1 MVASPQ
7 LLIDA
12 GASVGLPTSKSGRP
26 LLINRSRPAL
36 GSLFEACVIG
46 SDEEHLSSVAEACL
60 AEAQRLDRRLSRFST
75 QSETSRV
82 NRDAGRDAVIVDYE
96 LAELLSLCYS
106 AWQRTEGW
114 FDIAANQS
122 WSIKNRR
129 VEFLE
134 LGTQLD
140 LSCVV
145 KGYTLDCAAEL
156 IDEFHVA
163 DAILH
168 AGMQTV
174 LAKGNSLTGRG
185 WQVRVRNPASDAQG
199 SELLVELCDEAL
211 SVTSTNNRQLGSQQR
226 AAVLVI
232 AATAFDAEVFAAALL
247 NMGRERASE
256 YLSHNPGKLSVAWLD
271 EVTFPHEGKWHWLT
285 PDRESLTH
293 SRLS

>member
-12 GASVGLPTSKSGRP
+12 GASIGLPTSKSERP
-26 LLINRSRPAL
+26 LLVNRSRPAL
-36 GSLFEACVIG
+36 GALFEACVIG

-60 AEAQRLDRRLSRFST
+60 AETQRLDKRLSRFSS
-75 QSETSRV
+75 QSETSRI
-82 NRDAGRDAVIVDYE
+82 NRDAARDAVLVDYE

-114 FDIAANQS
+114 FDIASNQS
-122 WSIKNRR
+122 WSIKNRH

-145 KGYTLDCAAEL
+145 KGYTLDCAADL
-156 IDEFHVA
+156 IDEFHIA
-163 DAILH
+163 DALLH
-168 AGMQTV
+168 AGTQTV

-199 SELLVELCDEAL
+199 SELIVDLCDEAL
-211 SVTSTNNRQLGSQQR
+211 SVASTRDGQR
-226 AAVLVI
+226 GAEHHAAVLVI
-232 AATAFDAEVFAAALL
+232 AATAFEAEVFASALL
-247 NMGRERASE
+247 NMGHERASE
-256 YLSHNPGKLSVAWLD
+256 YLAHYPGKLSVAWLD

-285 PDRESLTH
+285 PDRATLTPA
-293 SRLS
+293 S

>member
-12 GASVGLPTSKSGRP
+12 GASIGLPTSKTERP
-26 LLINRSRPAL
+26 LVVSRSRPAL
-36 GSLFEACVIG
+36 GTLFEACVVG
-46 SDEEHLSSVAEACL
+46 SDEEHLLSVVEACL
-60 AEAQRLDRRLSRFST
+60 AEAQRLDRRLSRFSA
-75 QSETSRV
+75 QSETSRI
-82 NRDAGRDAVIVDYE
+82 NRDASRDAVLVDYE

-114 FDIAANQS
+114 FDIASNQS
-122 WSIKNRR
+122 WSIKNRH

-140 LSCVV
+140 LACVV
-145 KGYTLDCAAEL
+145 KGYTLDRAAEL
-156 IDEFHVA
+156 IEEFHVA

-168 AGMQTV
+168 AGSQTV

-199 SELLVELCDEAL
+199 SELLVDLCDEAL
-211 SVTSTNNRQLGSQQR
+211 SVVSSNDRHQANQPQ

-247 NMGRERASE
+247 NMGRERAGEFLATFPTS
-256 YLSHNPGKLSVAWLD
+256 KLCVAWLD

-285 PDRESLTH
+285 TDRARLTPV
-293 SRLS
+293 S

>member
-12 GASVGLPTSKSGRP
+12 GASVGLPTCKSDRP
-26 LLINRSRPAL
+26 LLVNRSRPAL
-36 GSLFEACVIG
+36 GSLFEVCVIG

-114 FDIAANQS
+114 FDIASNQS

-140 LSCVV
+140 FSSVV
-145 KGYTLDCAAEL
+145 KGYSLDRAAEL

-168 AGMQTV
+168 AGTQTV

-211 SVTSTNNRQLGSQQR
+211 SVTSTSDRQQGAQQ

-256 YLSHNPGKLSVAWLD
+256 YLASYPGKLSVAWLD

-285 PDRESLTH
+285 PDRESLTP

>member
-12 GASVGLPTSKSGRP
+12 GSALGLPGSKTERP
-26 LLINRSRPAL
+26 LLVNRSRPAL
-36 GSLFEACVIG
+36 GALFEVCVVG

-60 AEAQRLDRRLSRFST
+60 AEAQRLDRRLSRFSAL
-75 QSETSRV
+75 SETSRI
-82 NRDAGRDAVIVDYE
+82 NRDATRAAVIVDYE
-96 LAELLSLCYS
+96 LAELLTLCYS

-114 FDIAANQS
+114 FDIAASQS
-122 WSIKNRR
+122 WSIKNRQ

-140 LSCVV
+140 LSSVV
-145 KGYTLDCAAEL
+145 KGYALDRAAEL
-156 IDEFHVA
+156 VDEFHVA

-168 AGMQTV
+168 AGTQSV

-199 SELLVELCDEAL
+199 TELLIDLCDQAL
-211 SVTSTNNRQLGSQQR
+211 AVTSTQDRAQPAAEQ
-226 AAVLVI
+226 AAVLVV
-232 AATAFDAEVFAAALL
+232 APTAFESEVFAVALL
-247 NMGRERASE
+247 QMGRQRSLE
-256 YLSHNPGKLSVAWLD
+256 YLAEHSSNKIAVAWLD

-285 PDRESLTH
+285 
-293 SRLS
+293 